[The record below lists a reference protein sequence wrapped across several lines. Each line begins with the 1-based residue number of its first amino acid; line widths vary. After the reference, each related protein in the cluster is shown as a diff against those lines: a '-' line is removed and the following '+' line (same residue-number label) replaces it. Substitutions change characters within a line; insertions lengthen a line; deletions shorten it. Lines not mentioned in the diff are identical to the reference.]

1 MANVAK
7 MDLVKQNNCHG
18 NNVWTHSSPT
28 EMCLEDPKKK

>member
-18 NNVWTHSSPT
+18 NNVWTHSPT